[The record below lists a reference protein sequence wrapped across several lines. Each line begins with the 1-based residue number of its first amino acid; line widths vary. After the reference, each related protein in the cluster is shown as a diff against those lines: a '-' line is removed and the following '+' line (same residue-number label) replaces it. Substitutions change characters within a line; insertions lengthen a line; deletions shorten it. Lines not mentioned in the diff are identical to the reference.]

1 VNWRP
6 IVLVVL
12 IVGLIAVGVYY
23 VRKGQ
28 SLPEGYQFEE
38 RATLEGETTAAPGV
52 STTPAATQA
61 VSTKTAP
68 GPRPDIQGMLK
79 EEKAFTYSR
88 KNIRN
93 PMAPLLAKPEK
104 VAGVPQK
111 KAAPRDSSS
120 LIAHRLM
127 GIMWSPTKPL
137 AIIDGNVMAVGEKL
151 RDGSI
156 VEEIGRDS
164 VALKRGGKTFRLVL
178 K

>member
-23 VRKGQ
+23 VRKGS
-28 SLPEGYQFEE
+28 SLPEGYHFEE
-38 RATLEGETTAAPGV
+38 RATPGGETAAPGAP
-52 STTPAATQA
+52 TAPATSAVATR
-61 VSTKTAP
+61 TAP
-68 GPRPDIQGMLK
+68 GLRPDIKGLLK
-79 EEKAFTYSR
+79 EEKAFIYSS

-93 PMAPLLAKPEK
+93 PMAPLLARPEK
-104 VAGVPQK
+104 VAGVPRK

-120 LIAHRLM
+120 VIAHRLM
-127 GIMWSPTKPL
+127 GIMWSSTKPL

-151 RDGSI
+151 RDGS
-156 VEEIGRDS
+156 VVAEIGRDS

>member
-6 IVLVVL
+6 IVLVVV
-12 IVGLIAVGVYY
+12 IVGLIAVGVYF
-23 VRKGQ
+23 VRKGA

-38 RATLEGETTAAPGV
+38 RATLEGETAAPGV
-52 STTPAATQA
+52 PTAPVAPGVATT
-61 VSTKTAP
+61 TAP

-79 EEKAFTYSR
+79 EEKPFKYSS

-104 VAGVPQK
+104 VAVMPQ
-111 KAAPRDSSS
+111 ATRRDSSS
-120 LIAHRLM
+120 TIAHRLM
-127 GIMWSPTKPL
+127 GIMWSPAKPL

-151 RDGSI
+151 RDGS
-156 VEEIGRDS
+156 VVAEIGRDS
-164 VALKRGGKTFRLVL
+164 VALKRDGKMFRLVL